1 VAVRYDP
8 ANLGEAVLETGA
20 PMLGILAE
28 ALVALLLFGVGG
40 VGLYYGLIRQ

>member
-1 VAVRYDP
+1 VAVRYDS
-8 ANLGEAVLETGA
+8 ANLGEAVLEPGA

-40 VGLYYGLIRQ
+40 VGLYYGLIRR